1 MGCLRSFLSGLGLP
15 RVGAAANENSLS
27 PPILLF
33 IFVFQEVSLA
43 QTDLEFKDPLAAA
56 SQVLGLEM

>member
-15 RVGAAANENSLS
+15 RVGAAADEGSLS
-27 PPILLF
+27 PPILF

-43 QTDLEFKDPLAAA
+43 QTDLECKDPLAAA